1 MMRELKVT
9 PIRNGTVIDHLP
21 AGSGLQIC
29 QVLRIPRPGSAST
42 VSVVL
47 NVPSERMGQ
56 KDLIKVEDRDLR
68 EADLS
73 RLAVLAPDA
82 TVNTIR
88 EYNVAEKNQPALPD
102 NVTDVVACPNPR
114 CISND
119 DEPIDP
125 EFDVSTNGEGIEL
138 TCAYCVTHVQDPLAR
153 VG

>member
-1 MMRELKVT
+1 MRELKVT

-21 AGSGLQIC
+21 AGSGLKIC
-29 QVLRIPRPGSAST
+29 QVLGIPRPGSAST

-47 NVPSERMGQ
+47 NVPSDRMGQ

-68 EADLS
+68 GADLS

-88 EYNVAEKNQPALPD
+88 EYNVAEKTQPSLPES
-102 NVTDVVACPNPR
+102 VTDVVPCPNPR
-114 CISND
+114 CITND

-125 EFDVSTNGEGIEL
+125 EFDVTTNGGGIEL
-138 TCAYCVTHVQDPLAR
+138 ACTYCVTHVHDPLSR
-153 VG
+153 VD